1 MYRDHILAWVL
12 GVFDRIKG
20 GARRNM
26 ESEKFTEI
34 FEEEL
39 GLTKAF
45 LDADIGGRF
54 AESFVISIRTN
65 VSTGDPPEQKLAH
78 VGTINTFSK
87 STVQF
92 PIRFRVSPCCPVL
105 ARSSS
110 RHLVYKTPRK
120 LTLPGISLAWWC
132 MMRLPA
138 ARVSS

>member
-78 VGTINTFSK
+78 VGTIRWNGETVIWIVDDELKARRPLLSEFVKKNTPDS
-87 STVQF
+87 
-92 PIRFRVSPCCPVL
+92 RVL
-105 ARSSS
+105 GQIK
-110 RHLVYKTPRK
+110 Y
-120 LTLPGISLAWWC
+120 
-132 MMRLPA
+132 
-138 ARVSS
+138 